1 MFQARSQKEARDLL
15 MGEVAPCG
23 PSRYECFK
31 IGGQKE
37 EMVPDVQDSP
47 LGQVR
52 SSLLVV
58 LLLSM
63 LSSIGPH
70 LLDIDLTTE
79 ATTLALH
86 ANANVKHK

>member
-1 MFQARSQKEARDLL
+1 
-15 MGEVAPCG
+15 
-23 PSRYECFK
+23 
-31 IGGQKE
+31 
-37 EMVPDVQDSP
+37 MVPDVQDSP

-70 LLDIDLTTE
+70 LVDIDLTTE